1 MDWRRCQEITRRKQ
15 IRYALLSRGEIARL
29 EATSIQ
35 ELVAYENVLNNPTE
49 FDFQVE
55 HLGEAQYLNP
65 SSSEIF
71 VDDMERIIFSS
82 QLKNLKHQLETCT
95 EIPSFEKAGARQK
108 IFHNPEFSQAAIITC
123 GGLCPG
129 LNNVIKGLV
138 NVLEMDYGVKNIL
151 GIRYGYKGLTQA
163 STQPPI
169 QLNSLTVDQ
178 IHKQGGTILGSSRG
192 NQDPEEMVDILQAK
206 GINLLFCIG
215 GDGTLKGAQAIA
227 EAATRRQ
234 ANISVVGVPKTIDND
249 LGFVEKTFG
258 FETSV
263 QTASEII
270 TSAQHEAEGAENG
283 IGIVKLMG
291 RDSGFITA
299 TASLANSVVDFCLI
313 PETRFQISGPNG
325 IGAAVERRIKQK
337 NHAVIVVAEG
347 AGQELFTS
355 KEKKIDASGN
365 ILKEDIGELLIE
377 ELTAHFKQRNI
388 SINIKYLDPS
398 YHIRS
403 VPANASD
410 AVFCH
415 LLAEYAVHAGMS
427 GKTNLVI
434 GFWNNFFTHVPI
446 HLATKERRMV
456 ELDSALWRGVISAT
470 HQDK

>member
-1 MDWRRCQEITRRKQ
+1 M
-15 IRYALLSRGEIARL
+15 
-29 EATSIQ
+29 
-35 ELVAYENVLNNPTE
+35 AYENVLNNPTT
-49 FDFQVE
+49 FDFRIE
-55 HLGEAQYLNP
+55 ELGENPYSNP
-65 SSSEIF
+65 SNNAVFI
-71 VDDMERIIFSS
+71 DNTERIIFSS
-82 QLKNLKHQLETCT
+82 QLKNLKHQLETCA
-95 EIPSFEKAGARQK
+95 EVLSFEKAGARRK
-108 IFHNPEFSQAAIITC
+108 IFHNPESTQAAIITC

-138 NVLEMDYGVKNIL
+138 NILEQDYGVKNIL
-151 GIRYGYKGLTQA
+151 GIRYGYKGLTKA
-163 STQPPI
+163 STYPPI
-169 QLNSLTVDQ
+169 QLNSLIVDQ

-192 NQDPEEMVDILQAK
+192 SQDPEEMVDMLQAK

-227 EAATRRQ
+227 EAAISRQ
-234 ANISVVGVPKTIDND
+234 ANISIVGVPKTIDND

-299 TASLANSVVDFCLI
+299 TASLANSVVDYCLI
-313 PETRFQISGPNG
+313 PETPFQIGGPNG
-325 IGAAVERRIKQK
+325 ICTAIQRRLEQK

-347 AGQELFTS
+347 AGQELFAS
-355 KEKKIDASGN
+355 NESKIDASGN
-365 ILKEDIGELLIE
+365 ILKEDIGELLKE
-377 ELTAHFKQRNI
+377 ELTAHFKQHNMT
-388 SINIKYLDPS
+388 INIKYLDPS

-403 VPANASD
+403 VAANASD
-410 AVFCH
+410 AVFCQ

-434 GFWNNFFTHVPI
+434 GYWNNFFTHVPI

-456 ELDSALWRGVISAT
+456 DLDSALWRGVMSAT
-470 HQDK
+470 HQEK

>member
-1 MDWRRCQEITRRKQ
+1 M
-15 IRYALLSRGEIARL
+15 
-29 EATSIQ
+29 
-35 ELVAYENVLNNPTE
+35 AYENVLQNPNA
-49 FDFQVE
+49 FNFQIE
-55 HLGEAQYLNP
+55 QLGEPQHANP
-65 SSSEIF
+65 CSHEVF
-71 VDDMERIIFSS
+71 VEEAEKIIFSS
-82 QLKNLKHQLETCT
+82 QIKNLTNQLKSCKEL
-95 EIPSFEKAGARQK
+95 PAFEKAGARRV
-108 IFHNPEFSQAAIITC
+108 IFHNPASTRAAIITC

-138 NVLEMDYGVKNIL
+138 NVLEQDYGVQEIV
-151 GIRYGYKGLTQA
+151 GIRYGYKGLTKA
-163 STQPPI
+163 SMHEPI
-169 QLNSLTVDQ
+169 PLNSSVVDD

-192 NQDPEEMVDILQAK
+192 NQDPDSMVDQLQAK

-227 EAATRRQ
+227 EAVKHRQ
-234 ANISVVGVPKTIDND
+234 ANISIIGVPKTIDND

-263 QTASEII
+263 QVASEII
-270 TSAQHEAEGAENG
+270 TSAHHEAEGAENG

-313 PETRFQISGPNG
+313 PETPFHMQGSHGLCS
-325 IGAAVERRIKQK
+325 AVQKRLKQN

-347 AGQELFTS
+347 AGQELFS
-355 KEKKIDASGN
+355 SNEKKTDASGN
-365 ILKEDIGELLIE
+365 VLKDDIGELIKT
-377 ELTAHFKQRNI
+377 ELTQHFQQDNI
-388 SINIKYLDPS
+388 PISIKYLDPS

-410 AVFCH
+410 AVFCY
-415 LLAEYAVHAGMS
+415 LLAEFAVHAGMS

-434 GFWNNFFTHVPI
+434 GYWNNFFTHVPI

-470 HQDK
+470 QQDK